1 MKKFTKE
8 NDIKMA
14 VKEACEIS
22 DDALD
27 SIAGGTGDSADRRKA
42 RFDVGE
48 TVFYRWGHDGSGF
61 LYMRVTIADIKW
73 EYGQYYYLTDHF
85 SRYIPEYELS
95 RQER

>member
-1 MKKFTKE
+1 MKEFTKE
-8 NDIKMA
+8 NDIKMT
-14 VKEACEIS
+14 VKETCEIS

-61 LYMRVTIADIKW
+61 LYMRVTITDIKW
-73 EYGQYYYLTDHF
+73 EYGQYYYLTNHF